1 MTTPNDPHAVF
12 DQMMTCVDCEA
23 KFRVVRRSKPKKGE
37 TIRYCS
43 SCKPKHSGFFRT
55 NTYFLKRKSDR
66 SE

>member
-12 DQMMTCVDCEA
+12 DQMMTCVDCGA

-43 SCKPKHSGFFRT
+43 SCRSKHSGFFKT
-55 NTYFLKRKSDR
+55 NTSFLKKKNAKPD
-66 SE
+66 